1 MLKYP
6 YNRYSPD
13 FTVTRLVM
21 KHFFLKLIG
30 RIENAPLTLGS
41 FLVSFLALILARL
54 SIEGALAWFKEDS
67 FHFFFF
73 EFSHTFLFFLCSFL
87 IILPI
92 VRYAGGGNLKQAANM
107 LLFGFLIT
115 LTPPIIDRLIFG
127 PGGYWSFYEF
137 DGLIGLFGRFFT
149 LFGDTPDIGIT
160 YGVRIEV
167 VIVTIALGLY
177 AYLKSGKITKALF
190 SSLFVYSA
198 LFVLGT
204 FPAWV
209 TLFVLTFE
217 KGLLAITGTDVAAL
231 FLSPEQVLGR
241 NLVDFRSVL
250 NYKMSL
256 VFVVILSAL
265 STWLLHITHPQH
277 LRALLRNA
285 RVPQLIYHAGL
296 LFLGVLFAVYFSD
309 GHIEFEFFHLLGL
322 LLLLLATWCAWLAS
336 VVVNDLYDTKID
348 ALTNKDRPLIEET
361 IPTETYRLYGVIFF
375 CASLFFAGIVSFSA
389 LLILLAYQALA
400 FLYSAPPLRLKQYP
414 GLATLIAAFAGI
426 LVLVTGFVAVSL
438 THDIHTL
445 PFSFLAYLFIAY
457 FLALPIKDF
466 KDIAGDKKDGVYT
479 IPVLLGEHLG
489 KQVIGSLTFL
499 LFATSPLV
507 LHIRSLFLPA
517 LFFGAWAFFALQK
530 GTNEESSFYAFR
542 KLPRIILGITTL
554 YGLVITLFLI

>member
-1 MLKYP
+1 
-6 YNRYSPD
+6 
-13 FTVTRLVM
+13 M
-21 KHFFLKLIG
+21 KRFCLKLIE

-41 FLVSFLALILARL
+41 FLASFLALILARL

-73 EFSHTFLFFLCSFL
+73 EFSHTFLFFLCSFI

-92 VRYAGGGNLKQAANM
+92 VRYAGGGSLKQAANM
-107 LLFGFLIT
+107 LFFGFLIT

-167 VIVTIALGLY
+167 VLVTIALGLY
-177 AYLKSGKITKALF
+177 AYLKSGKVTKALW
-190 SSLFVYSA
+190 SALFVYSA

-209 TLFVLTFE
+209 TLLVLSFE
-217 KGLLAITGTDVAAL
+217 KGLLAITSTDVAGL
-231 FLSPEQVLGR
+231 FLAPEQVLGR
-241 NLVDFRSVL
+241 NLTDFRSVL

-256 VFVVILSAL
+256 VFVIVLSVL
-265 STWLLHITHPQH
+265 STWLLHSAYPQH
-277 LRALLRNA
+277 LRALAKNA
-285 RVPQLIYHAGL
+285 RIPQLIYHAGL
-296 LFLGVLFAVYFSD
+296 LFLGVLLAAYFSD
-309 GHIEFEFFHLLGL
+309 GHLEFEFFHILGL

-348 ALTNKDRPLIEET
+348 ALTNTDRPLIEET
-361 IPTETYRLYGVIFF
+361 IPRETYRLYGILFF
-375 CASLFFAGIVSFSA
+375 CASLFFSGIVSFSA
-389 LLILLAYQALA
+389 LLILLGYQGLA

-426 LVLVTGFVAVSL
+426 LVLVAGFIAVSL
-438 THDIHTL
+438 THDIHAL
-445 PFSFLAYLFIAY
+445 PFSFLAYLFVAY

-466 KDIAGDKKDGVYT
+466 KDIEGDRKDGVYT
-479 IPVLLGEHLG
+479 IPVLLGEYWG

-499 LFATSPLV
+499 LFALSPLI
-507 LHIRSLFLPA
+507 LNIRSLFLPA
-517 LFFGAWAFFALQK
+517 LLFGAWAFFALQK
-530 GTNEESSFYAFR
+530 GTKKEKSFYAFR
-542 KLPRIILGITTL
+542 KLPRIILGITIL
-554 YGLVITLFLI
+554 YGLVIVIVLFLV